1 MPSLRKSR
9 AAEKPALN
17 FSDINKITMDYF
29 YQRPEAILAGLQGAA
44 EHDDKE
50 MVREILL
57 ECEKRGIDVVK
68 LIQDDI
74 DRHERLWGRLR

>member
-1 MPSLRKSR
+1 MSTVRSR
-9 AAEKPALN
+9 GPAKIVTLEDLN
-17 FSDINKITMDYF
+17 KVTMNHL
-29 YQRPEAILAGLQGAA
+29 YQYPEAILAGLQGAA

-50 MVREILL
+50 TVREILL

-74 DRHERLWGRLR
+74 DRHERLWGKLR